1 MHHAEFKSMYTG
13 LKAAARPTIKAAKK
27 VITMEEW
34 PYDFKYRNE
43 NDIVVKIRG
52 FEQVPLNNEQ
62 ALLASV
68 ANQPVQVA
76 VAVEEAFMM
85 YQQGVMTAPCGKEIA
100 HGVIA
105 VGYDTAPD
113 GTPYWIIKNSWG
125 ADWGEKGYIRMLRGI
140 PDKEGYCGMH
150 VASHI
155 PLTEA
160 CSKELPPGGDP
171 VIKSSRDL

>member
-85 YQQGVMTAPCGKEIA
+85 YQQ
-100 HGVIA
+100 
-105 VGYDTAPD
+105 
-113 GTPYWIIKNSWG
+113 
-125 ADWGEKGYIRMLRGI
+125 KGYIRMLRGI